1 MLNRQRGRVLAEL
14 PGFVTVRMDRPGI
27 GDSEGMCAETDFEI
41 ELRVYRAAFRS
52 LSRYD
57 FIDPSKIFIFGI
69 SNGGGF
75 APLVAEDAPVPSL
88 GSGGLRSWYGST
100 NYFRKH

>member
-1 MLNRQRGRVLAEL
+1 M
-14 PGFVTVRMDRPGI
+14 
-27 GDSEGMCAETDFEI
+27 

-75 APLVAEDAPVPSL
+75 APLVAEGAPVR
-88 GSGGLRSWYGST
+88 GYVIDGGWFKTWFEHAWCFQARRRARSMT
-100 NYFRKH
+100 